1 MEVSGD
7 KLKFPDLSESRASN
21 ANTVI
26 SGNGDLTTMD
36 HLAQQVSTLV
46 NQVDNF
52 QITINR
58 LTFQKRHL
66 RDQLRQSNAK
76 LQEKFKAIFDLEQQ
90 QIRLNVLV
98 DELKDRNC
106 ALERQLVA

>member
-58 LTFQKRHL
+58 LTFQKQHL

-76 LQEKFKAIFDLEQQ
+76 LQEKFKTIFDLEQQ